1 LAFFGDADQA
11 VGFEGAKMVVELLAR
26 NMEASGEHG
35 GGGRFG
41 KLGEDASTDGVEG
54 HSGGGG
60 VVDDFD
66 REHGE
71 IRALTIFIVKR
82 FVPRKY
88 GTGSTL
94 ASGSVALTLA
104 QAGMPMPRK
113 GLEEDAAE
121 DDVGHAE
128 IDDEAGDID

>member
-1 LAFFGDADQA
+1 

-41 KLGEDASTDGVEG
+41 KLGEDASTAGVEG

-82 FVPRKY
+82 FVSRKY
-88 GTGSTL
+88 GTGVNACL
-94 ASGSVALTLA
+94 RIRRV
-104 QAGMPMPRK
+104 
-113 GLEEDAAE
+113 
-121 DDVGHAE
+121 DVGTGRNAY
-128 IDDEAGDID
+128 AT